1 MPNTGKVMELVMMK
15 TITKDVNGME
25 ETAVETTLRRTNAKL
40 VNVWILTQ
48 DLPKDV
54 RRIAIKVIIIV
65 MMETIMQV
73 VNGMEEIVVVA
84 MVIQIN
90 FTIVQHVNAWILNL
104 NLVLQLP
111 QLPQPPQRQP
121 LNHVKMGRKPGKV
134 MVIVMMLIIMKNV
147 TGMEGIAVE

>member
-1 MPNTGKVMELVMMK
+1 MGKNHVMPNTGKVMELVMMK

-111 QLPQPPQRQP
+111 HNYY
-121 LNHVKMGRKPGKV
+121 NHHNDNR
-134 MVIVMMLIIMKNV
+134 
-147 TGMEGIAVE
+147 